1 MGTAARPLARIVW
14 QPAVRVNAAL
24 GRWAAS
30 ALKRGSMAQTTGW
43 VPLLQVDH
51 ELAERLSPATLA
63 AAEPMALA
71 PTEWLDPGEWHPR
84 SPADEDRSTH
94 LGLLV
99 LDGFLARRVRVLERP
114 ATELLGPGDLLL
126 PWEPDRTEPFAVGA
140 RWEVLEEARVAVL
153 DRRFTGLVARWPE
166 ITVALFGRA
175 VSRSRSLSLSLAITQ
190 LVGVD
195 LRILAMLWHV
205 AERWGVREAD
215 GIALP
220 VRFTHELLG
229 SLISAQR
236 PTVTRALGHLLDDGR
251 VSRRDDGLLAV
262 HGEPPAQLRPLRSA
276 LS

>member
-1 MGTAARPLARIVW
+1 MRRSADGGERREQRPGNEVPL
-14 QPAVRVNAAL
+14 
-24 GRWAAS
+24 
-30 ALKRGSMAQTTGW
+30 AQTTGW
-43 VPLLQVDH
+43 VPLMQVDR

-71 PTEWLDPGEWHPR
+71 PTEWLDPGEGHPR
-84 SPADEDRSTH
+84 SPAGEERSAH

-99 LDGFLARRVRVLERP
+99 IDGFLARRVRVLERP

-140 RWEVLEEARVAVL
+140 RWEVLEEGSVAAL

-195 LRILAMLWHV
+195 LRILAMLWHI
-205 AERWGVREAD
+205 AERWGSREAD
-215 GIALP
+215 GVALP
-220 VRFTHELLG
+220 GRLTHELLG

-236 PTVTRALGHLLDDGR
+236 PTPPRALAPLIDAGR
-251 VSRRDDGLLAV
+251 VSRRHDGLLAV

-276 LS
+276 VS

>member
-1 MGTAARPLARIVW
+1 
-14 QPAVRVNAAL
+14 
-24 GRWAAS
+24 
-30 ALKRGSMAQTTGW
+30 MAQTTGW